1 MNGNQRKVGVLLSY
15 ISQGIHILSG
25 ILYTPIMLRM
35 LGQSEYGLY
44 TLVSSVVSYLGLL
57 NFGFASS
64 YIRFY
69 SRLKIKNEERE
80 IARLNGMFM
89 TIFLC
94 ITVICVFCGFVMLRN
109 IKRIFGDGLTE
120 KEYETA
126 KILMSILI
134 LNLALAFPDSVF
146 STITSAHE
154 CFVFQRLLGVLQSLL
169 NPFFTLPLL
178 LLGFGS
184 VGMVTVSAILT
195 VAKLSVNIWYSIK
208 KLHTRFLFHKFQFSL
223 LKEMWIFTFFIFLNQ
238 IIDQVN
244 WSVDKFLL
252 GRFSGTMAVAV
263 YGLGAQINTMYI
275 QFSTAISGVFVPKVN
290 RIVAETNDNRELT
303 CLFTK
308 VGRVQFMVMGLI
320 LTGFFFFG
328 QIFMFFW
335 GGEGYGESYVVTLFL
350 IIPVTVPLVQN
361 IGIEIQR
368 AKNMHK
374 TRSVVY
380 FLIAVANIFVSIPL
394 IGRFGPVGAAMGTAL
409 SLFGGNIVFMN
420 WYYYRYIGLD
430 MVFFWKKIVRI
441 FPALV
446 VPCIAGFVIWKWI
459 VMQSLIRMIAW
470 ILIYTAIYSCSM
482 WLLGMNK
489 EEKHM
494 ISSLI
499 EKIFRKLFFHK

>member
-1 MNGNQRKVGVLLSY
+1 
-15 ISQGIHILSG
+15 
-25 ILYTPIMLRM
+25 
-35 LGQSEYGLY
+35 
-44 TLVSSVVSYLGLL
+44 
-57 NFGFASS
+57 
-64 YIRFY
+64 
-69 SRLKIKNEERE
+69 
-80 IARLNGMFM
+80 
-89 TIFLC
+89 
-94 ITVICVFCGFVMLRN
+94 
-109 IKRIFGDGLTE
+109 
-120 KEYETA
+120 
-126 KILMSILI
+126 
-134 LNLALAFPDSVF
+134 
-146 STITSAHE
+146 
-154 CFVFQRLLGVLQSLL
+154 
-169 NPFFTLPLL
+169 
-178 LLGFGS
+178 
-184 VGMVTVSAILT
+184 
-195 VAKLSVNIWYSIK
+195 
-208 KLHTRFLFHKFQFSL
+208 
-223 LKEMWIFTFFIFLNQ
+223 MWIFTFFIFLNQ